1 MCAGRGWEWNME
13 EDKRKKTGKVIMLG
27 ILCLAGVAAGA
38 FVFGSLALRVEKFQT
53 GEPLFSAE
61 VMREPIAYVYGL
73 VFPALL
79 LLVYFALA
87 GRKVSAKKLM
97 SGKAKGLFS
106 PLENSRFLTD
116 KERDKYFPHFR
127 FSGAS
132 EVSKDGVPVRA
143 VLDSRGKE
151 LEVNVCPGAHSLVI
165 GATGSGKTTTFIN
178 PMIQI
183 IAETSSG
190 SSMIMTDP
198 KGELFSLHSKKLKLQ
213 GYDVKVLDLR
223 DTYSSY
229 RWNPLESIWNMYQDY
244 VEAGKGIKVHKDSIR
259 NYPKLEKQDDE
270 ELYGQEDGQWYEYR
284 GLAYAR
290 REDCGN
296 DVSVARQKI
305 YDEMYEDLNDLVS
318 VICPIESKD
327 DPVWEKGA
335 RSIIMATLL
344 AMLEDSEN
352 PELNMTKEKY
362 NFYNLNKI
370 IANSENEF
378 EELKKY
384 FEGRSNLSSAV
395 TLSRQVLSAADST
408 LSSYMSIAFDKL
420 SMFNDKGLCGLTS
433 ATDIDAG
440 GLAEYPTALFLKIPD
455 EKDTRHAL
463 ASVFILCMYKALIK
477 KASSRED
484 LSLPRNVYFILD
496 EFGNMPKIEKFDKMI
511 TVGRSRKIWFNM
523 VVQSYAQLNAVY
535 GDPVA
540 DLMKSTCGVKLFIGS
555 NDIATSKEFSELCG
569 NVTVS
574 TNSVSSN
581 SQDKDGQFSV
591 SSQMQTRPLI
601 YPSEL
606 QKLNNKESTGNA
618 IIVTFGNYPLKT
630 KFTPSYQ
637 CKYYSMGQMDLTEVR
652 KNIFIADRVFYDV
665 ARRNRMLLGEEDE

>member
-1 MCAGRGWEWNME
+1 ME

-61 VMREPIAYVYGL
+61 VMSEPIAYVYGL

-305 YDEMYEDLNDLVS
+305 YD
-318 VICPIESKD
+318 
-327 DPVWEKGA
+327 
-335 RSIIMATLL
+335 
-344 AMLEDSEN
+344 
-352 PELNMTKEKY
+352 
-362 NFYNLNKI
+362 
-370 IANSENEF
+370 
-378 EELKKY
+378 
-384 FEGRSNLSSAV
+384 
-395 TLSRQVLSAADST
+395 
-408 LSSYMSIAFDKL
+408 
-420 SMFNDKGLCGLTS
+420 
-433 ATDIDAG
+433 
-440 GLAEYPTALFLKIPD
+440 
-455 EKDTRHAL
+455 
-463 ASVFILCMYKALIK
+463 
-477 KASSRED
+477 
-484 LSLPRNVYFILD
+484 
-496 EFGNMPKIEKFDKMI
+496 
-511 TVGRSRKIWFNM
+511 
-523 VVQSYAQLNAVY
+523 
-535 GDPVA
+535 
-540 DLMKSTCGVKLFIGS
+540 
-555 NDIATSKEFSELCG
+555 
-569 NVTVS
+569 
-574 TNSVSSN
+574 
-581 SQDKDGQFSV
+581 
-591 SSQMQTRPLI
+591 
-601 YPSEL
+601 
-606 QKLNNKESTGNA
+606 
-618 IIVTFGNYPLKT
+618 
-630 KFTPSYQ
+630 
-637 CKYYSMGQMDLTEVR
+637 
-652 KNIFIADRVFYDV
+652 
-665 ARRNRMLLGEEDE
+665 

>member
-1 MCAGRGWEWNME
+1 ME
-13 EDKRKKTGKVIMLG
+13 EDRGKKLTKVIVLG
-27 ILCLAGVAAGA
+27 ILCLFGVAAGA
-38 FVFGSLALRVEKFQT
+38 FVFGSLALRVEEFQA

-61 VMREPIAYVYGL
+61 VMGEPIAYVYGL

-97 SGKAKGLFS
+97 SGKGKGLFS

-198 KGELFSLHSKKLKLQ
+198 KGELFSLHSRKLQLQ

-535 GDPVA
+535 GDQVA
-540 DLMKSTCGVKLFIGS
+540 DIVKSNCGVKMFIGS
-555 NDIATSKEFSELCG
+555 NDIDTCKEFSELCG

-652 KNIFIADRVFYDV
+652 KNVFIPDRVFYDV
-665 ARRNRMLLGEEDE
+665 ARRNRMLLGDEDE

>member
-535 GDPVA
+535 GDQVA
-540 DLMKSTCGVKLFIGS
+540 DIVKSNCGVKMFIGS
-555 NDIATSKEFSELCG
+555 NDIDTCKEFSELCG

-591 SSQMQTRPLI
+591 SSQMQTRPL
-601 YPSEL
+601 
-606 QKLNNKESTGNA
+606 
-618 IIVTFGNYPLKT
+618 
-630 KFTPSYQ
+630 
-637 CKYYSMGQMDLTEVR
+637 
-652 KNIFIADRVFYDV
+652 
-665 ARRNRMLLGEEDE
+665 